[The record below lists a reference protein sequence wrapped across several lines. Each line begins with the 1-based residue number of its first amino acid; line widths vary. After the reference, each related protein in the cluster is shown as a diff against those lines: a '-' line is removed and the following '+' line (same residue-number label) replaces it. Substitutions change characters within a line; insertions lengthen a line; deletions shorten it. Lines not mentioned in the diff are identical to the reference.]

1 MAIKSLS
8 IRIDEEMLHKLH
20 VVADY
25 EEHRG
30 LPPDDRHTRATE
42 CARLRAVT
50 NSRDSW
56 RSHVHRT
63 YTAQRVQP
71 FKPKGGNV
79 SLSLG
84 VPKGVFSFAKENT
97 PFDPAARRRHFFR
110 TCANKRE
117 PFFEKENL
125 PLDNI
130 DIR

>member
-1 MAIKSLS
+1 MGRAAADNRSKSDRIAELNAATPRAGSAILQLF
-8 IRIDEEMLHKLH
+8 ELFACNE
-20 VVADY
+20 
-25 EEHRG
+25 
-30 LPPDDRHTRATE
+30 
-42 CARLRAVT
+42 
-50 NSRDSW
+50 
-56 RSHVHRT
+56 
-63 YTAQRVQP
+63 
-71 FKPKGGNV
+71 

-84 VPKGVFSFAKENT
+84 VPKGVFSFAKENI